1 MYDWQKELEEE
12 NKKQRKRWNG
22 KVITTGRQWSNN
34 ADGSMAANSYDTSKI
49 WDSVRDY
56 RESREWN

>member
-12 NKKQRKRWNG
+12 NKRQKKRWNG

-34 ADGSMAANSYDTSKI
+34 ADGSRATDSYTNSQI
-49 WDSVRDY
+49 WDAVRDY